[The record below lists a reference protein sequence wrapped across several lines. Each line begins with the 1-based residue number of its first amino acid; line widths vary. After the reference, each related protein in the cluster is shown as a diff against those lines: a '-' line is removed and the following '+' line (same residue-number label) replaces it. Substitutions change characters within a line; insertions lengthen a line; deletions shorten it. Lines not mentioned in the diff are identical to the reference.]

1 MSRFVTNITKSKKN
15 QKDLQDVDVSV
26 AILCAGVGNRIKSY
40 EPRSTIKI
48 GNKML
53 LEHQIDVVDS
63 CFKHPEIIC
72 VSGYSSQK
80 IIKRFSDHV
89 RIVENQLYETTNPS
103 ESIRL
108 AFNNT
113 CKNKFLFMHGDL
125 WFNRDTLKNV
135 SYDKSFV
142 IIDTKK
148 RFNTKE
154 VGLTVGGNSKATF
167 FSYGLETKWCQIAF
181 FTGKEFKIAKN
192 LFNKFETHDKKMLS
206 FEILNKMISLGAS
219 FECYEPRNMKIVEI
233 DRIKDIAYEDTN
245 IK

>member
-15 QKDLQDVDVSV
+15 QKDLQDIDLGV
-26 AILCAGVGNRIKSY
+26 AILCAGVGARIKSY

-53 LEHQIDVVDS
+53 LEHQIDIVHS
-63 CFKHPEIIC
+63 CFKDPEIIC
-72 VSGYSSQK
+72 VSGYDSQK
-80 IIKRFSDHV
+80 IVKRFSEKV

-125 WFNRDTLKNV
+125 WFNKDTLKNMN
-135 SYDKSFV
+135 YDKSFIV
-142 IIDTKK
+142 VDTKK
-148 RFNTKE
+148 RFENKE
-154 VGLTVGGNSKATF
+154 VGVTIANNSKATF
-167 FSYGLETKWCQIAF
+167 FSYGLDTKWCQIAF
-181 FTGKEFKIAKN
+181 LTGKEFKIARN
-192 LFNKFETHDKKMLS
+192 LFNKFEPHDKKMLS

-219 FECYEPRNMKIVEI
+219 FECYEPKNMKIVEI
-233 DRIKDIAYEDTN
+233 DRIKDIA
-245 IK
+245 